1 MCLILVLPSPYDT
14 VPLLLSVYLLY
25 ALDFMD
31 IQTTFNS
38 QILQAMKTL
47 VENNL
52 NLTIRQQLAVT
63 VTAINATGITL
74 KWGGQT
80 LTVENQNQH
89 ALFTPYLGQN
99 ATLQVIK
106 LTPNLEF
113 KLLTLDTQ
121 RYASTPPS
129 PEKMNAMRLTLATAP
144 LVNRIDESLKS
155 FVSHA
160 QGQQPIEAK
169 IVGLVGHKIQ
179 LQLFVDDHQGS
190 PSGGKNMLIT
200 VERNQLQLLP
210 SQNGEPLKVGQ
221 ALTLA
226 ITKIGAVPEFKQLS
240 STILPA
246 QIQEEKIAAFMKQFL
261 PRHESPTVL
270 LNQLRT
276 DLPQLEIKNDSLMT
290 TLKQNAAALFEHL
303 QPKEQLFNPQ
313 KLKHLI
319 YSSGLF
325 FEAKNVATNIS
336 KAFTPISIPIAQE
349 PKSVVDLKMPLLNL
363 LQHTSATNDL
373 KQLASTL
380 LQNLLKQ
387 ESAPTPEIAQLID
400 ENQSELHAQLLP
412 LLHSES
418 IPQSLKTLAA
428 EILPNLKA
436 GHAPPLEI
444 VTAPVDEPVVTD
456 FKNDLFELMHTL
468 KQGIAQQNELA
479 LTETQVNGLQQLQ
492 TKTENALAKVV
503 IDQLHSLPKDD
514 GGKQVWAF
522 ELPFL
527 MGNQAETLKMEI
539 QRDKTSQL
547 AESQQAQHWSVNLT
561 LTPPKLG
568 EVQCVIS
575 YQNGVVNTYFKN
587 QQPQT
592 TALISQHLEALK
604 QQLQKVGLMAGLMS
618 AHNNFQPMK
627 SAYSVDV
634 KSFLNETV

>member
-1 MCLILVLPSPYDT
+1 
-14 VPLLLSVYLLY
+14 
-25 ALDFMD
+25 MD
-31 IQTTFNS
+31 IQTSFNS
-38 QILQAMKTL
+38 QMLQAMKTL
-47 VENNL
+47 VESNL
-52 NLTIRQQLAVT
+52 NLTVGQKLAVT

-80 LTVENQNQH
+80 LTVENQNQR
-89 ALFTPYLGQN
+89 ATFTPYLGQN
-99 ATLQVIK
+99 VTLQVTK

-113 KLLTLDTQ
+113 KLVALDTKQ
-121 RYASTPPS
+121 YASTPPS
-129 PEKMNAMRLTLATAP
+129 AEKMNAMRLTLATAP

-179 LQLFVDDHQGS
+179 LQLFIDDHQGS

-210 SQNGEPLKVGQ
+210 MQTGETLKVGQ

-226 ITKIGAVPEFKQLS
+226 ITRIGAVPEFKQLS

-246 QIQEEKIAAFMKQFL
+246 QIQEEKIAAFMKQLL
-261 PRHESPTVL
+261 PRHESPAVL

-276 DLPQLEIKNDSLMT
+276 DLPQLEIKNDSLAT
-290 TLKQNAAALFEHL
+290 TLKQNAAALFDHL
-303 QPKEQLFNPQ
+303 QPNEQLFNPL

-325 FEAKNVATNIS
+325 FEAKNAATAIL
-336 KAFTPISIPIAQE
+336 KAPAPISIPILE
-349 PKSVVDLKMPLLNL
+349 SPKPAADLKMPLLNL
-363 LQHTSATNDL
+363 LQHTSVTNTL
-373 KQLASTL
+373 KQLVSTL
-380 LQNLLKQ
+380 LQNVLKQ
-387 ESAPTPEIAQLID
+387 ESAPTPEVASVID
-400 ENQSELHAQLLP
+400 ENKSELHAQLLQ
-412 LLHSES
+412 LTRSEN

-436 GHAPPLEI
+436 GNVPPLEI
-444 VTAPVDEPVVTD
+444 VTTPLDEPVVTD

-479 LTETQVNGLQQLQ
+479 LTETQVNSLQQLQ
-492 TKTENALAKVV
+492 NKTENALAKVV
-503 IDQLHSLPKDD
+503 IDQLHSLPKDE

-539 QRDKTSQL
+539 QRDKANQS
-547 AESQQAQHWSVNLT
+547 AETQTQHWSVNLT

-604 QQLQKVGLMAGLMS
+604 QQLQQVGLMTGLMS

-627 SAYSVDV
+627 SAYSAGV